1 MLNDMLKTLEESEL
15 YKSTKKT
22 IIEHKIISIIVLM
35 LILYI
40 INTSKVWTTF
50 DGLITIG
57 TLITVMYNFYNNVKN
72 KKKQSEII
80 PIFFQ
85 LKESGIKYK
94 LKLDI
99 PRREIKRSEI
109 QGLLSNFLVDSTKRY
124 NIDSMSDLEYLSNIY
139 KIQDAKLNEL
149 IIIITEE
156 EIKNKKENYAAF
168 DLSKMEIVQWNT
180 QNFQ

>member
-80 PIFFQ
+80 PIFF
-85 LKESGIKYK
+85 
-94 LKLDI
+94 
-99 PRREIKRSEI
+99 
-109 QGLLSNFLVDSTKRY
+109 
-124 NIDSMSDLEYLSNIY
+124 
-139 KIQDAKLNEL
+139 
-149 IIIITEE
+149 
-156 EIKNKKENYAAF
+156 
-168 DLSKMEIVQWNT
+168 
-180 QNFQ
+180 